1 VAESATHND
10 PDLRRRRSTR
20 IVQAVPLTVT
30 GVDALGRPFQERTS
44 TLLIS
49 CHGARYQSKHYVLK
63 NMWVTLEVPHHDPTQ
78 PPRSARARVTWI
90 QRPRTVREL
99 FQIGVEMEMPGNIWG
114 IAFPPPDW
122 FAAVDANATESSSEQ
137 LPAQELHAP
146 QLSAPP
152 VETPVASWQAPTAPP
167 PLDNVV
173 MIGVPGQA
181 AGGDVALQLAR
192 QVARLVV
199 EAKQQIQAA
208 VREATTKTVT
218 HEVKH
223 LISTVQSQ
231 LEDSANKAVHT
242 AAEHYSKHW
251 MEDAAER
258 IEMQTRSSAEA
269 LREQFARE
277 MDSRMEESRTLVAAR
292 LAGIEVAEQQ
302 TFESALSASVDAAID
317 RLRLSAETAAAR
329 AEQARD
335 QFEQSRQQ
343 LRATVEGATRRWEEV
358 LSGRT
363 TGAASE
369 IQRLQSAADRLSQQI
384 DGAIEQGE
392 HTWRS
397 RMEADLTEA
406 QKRAA
411 AHASESVQQAA
422 QEAAARIT
430 QQISQQSEQ
439 EMARVQAQAT
449 EKLESLRRQA
459 DELDAQAVRTLSEF
473 RAQWEQESS
482 RGRASLDEIQNASGS
497 LDLLVRNIDEAR
509 ETSAAQL
516 EQRSRELLENTTRQ
530 LDERASTAISGMA
543 SRLQPV
549 LDEAGAQSV
558 ARLGEQL
565 EAQLAPHV
573 DRANEV
579 VARLSGAQISAEE
592 AFRAHH
598 DRLWQAS
605 EQQIQQ
611 VTARLQESSGEVE
624 KTLQESLRAAVAKS
638 LEDLDAR
645 ATDVSHSTMESL
657 FKSSSWYEKKIQAQ
671 MQGAIDKGTDQAAET
686 LRVRAG
692 EMSGLFATELDH
704 YSRSFIEHA
713 QGQLAEHVK
722 DALSHTQQTIQET
735 VDAGSADV
743 GNKARNAAQAE
754 LERFTASMHNSF
766 DQSSAQFEA
775 HAVQVRTRM
784 GSETRQFIADFQV
797 ALNQRAMDSL
807 QASKRELETQVVAA
821 RESAAGAHELQKQ
834 KFEDSLSH
842 AGDEAMETYKG
853 RMENASSVWLLN
865 STATLNQ
872 QAEQQIETLARNA
885 ELKLRETF
893 TQVFA
898 SVGDSLRER
907 LLGVTMS
914 MPSTS
919 KPSTT
924 ENSENK

>member
-1 VAESATHND
+1 MAESATHTD
-10 PDLRRRRSTR
+10 PELRRRRSTR

-63 NMWVTLEVPHHDPTQ
+63 NMWVTLEVPHHDPSQ
-78 PPRSARARVTWI
+78 PPRTARGRVTWI

-114 IAFPPPDW
+114 IAFPPADW
-122 FAAVDANATESSSEQ
+122 FPAVDANAADTSQQLQAAPAETQAAEWPASLVQEQ
-137 LPAQELHAP
+137 P
-146 QLSAPP
+146 
-152 VETPVASWQAPTAPP
+152 
-167 PLDNVV
+167 DNVV
-173 MIGVPGQA
+173 VIGTPGQA
-181 AGGDVALQLAR
+181 AGGDAALHLAR

-208 VREATTKTVT
+208 VREATTKTVSQ
-218 HEVKH
+218 EVKH
-223 LISTVQSQ
+223 LISTVETQ
-231 LEDSANKAVHT
+231 LQDSANKAVHT

-251 MEDAAER
+251 IEDAAER

-269 LREQFARE
+269 LREQLARE
-277 MDSRMEESRTLVAAR
+277 MDSRIEESRTLVSAR
-292 LAGIEVAEQQ
+292 LASVELAEQQ
-302 TFESALSASVDAAID
+302 TFESALTASVDAAID

-343 LRATVEGATRRWEEV
+343 LRATVEEATRRWEEV

-397 RMEADLTEA
+397 RMESDLAEA

-411 AHASESVQQAA
+411 AHASESVEQAA
-422 QEAAARIT
+422 QEAAARIA
-430 QQISQQSEQ
+430 QQSEQ
-439 EMARVQAQAT
+439 EMNRVQAQAA
-449 EKLESLRRQA
+449 EKLDLLRRQA
-459 DELDAQAVRTLSEF
+459 DELDAQAVRTLAEF
-473 RAQWEQESS
+473 RTHWEQESARS
-482 RGRASLDEIQNASGS
+482 RASLDEIQNASTN
-497 LDLLVRNIDEAR
+497 LDKLVRNIDEAR
-509 ETSAAQL
+509 EASAAQL
-516 EQRSRELLENTTRQ
+516 EQRSRELLENTTREM
-530 LDERASTAISGMA
+530 DERTVAAISGMA

-565 EAQLAPHV
+565 ESQLAPHV

-592 AFRAHH
+592 TFRAHH
-598 DRLWQAS
+598 ERLWQTS
-605 EQQIQQ
+605 EQHIQQ
-611 VTARLQESSGEVE
+611 VSARLQESSGDVE
-624 KTLQESLRAAVAKS
+624 KNLQESVRAAVAKS

-645 ATDVSHSTMESL
+645 ANDISHSTMESL
-657 FKSSSWYEKKIQAQ
+657 FKSSSWYEKKIHTQ
-671 MQGAIDKGTDQAAET
+671 MQGAVDKGTEQAAEA

-692 EMSGLFATELDH
+692 EMSGLFAAELDH

-713 QGQLAEHVK
+713 QGQLAENVK
-722 DALSHTQQTIQET
+722 DALSRTQQTIQET
-735 VDAGSADV
+735 VDSATTEV
-743 GNKARNAAQAE
+743 GTKARRAAQVE
-754 LERFTASMHNSF
+754 LERFNAALHNSF
-766 DQSSAQFEA
+766 DQSSAHFEA
-775 HAVQVRTRM
+775 HAVQVRARM
-784 GSETRQFIADFQV
+784 GSETRQFIADFQG
-797 ALNQRAMDSL
+797 ALNQRAMESL
-807 QASKRELETQVVAA
+807 QASKRDLESQLTATREAA
-821 RESAAGAHELQKQ
+821 TAAHELQKQ
-834 KFEDSLSH
+834 KFEDSIAH
-842 AGDEAMETYKG
+842 ASDEAMETYKG
-853 RMENASSVWLLN
+853 RMENASSAWLLN
-865 STATLNQ
+865 SAATLNQ

-898 SVGDSLRER
+898 NVGDSLRER
-907 LLGVTMS
+907 LLGVTAS

-919 KPSTT
+919 KPPTG
-924 ENSENK
+924 ENSENN

>member
-1 VAESATHND
+1 MIQPEDAVAESATHND

-63 NMWVTLEVPHHDPTQ
+63 NMWVTLEVPHHDPGQQ
-78 PPRSARARVTWI
+78 PRTARGRVTWI

-122 FAAVDANATESSSEQ
+122 FPAVDANIAD
-137 LPAQELHAP
+137 AP
-146 QLSAPP
+146 QQLESAPA
-152 VETPVASWQAPTAPP
+152 ETSAVDWSTPGAPQQP
-167 PLDNVV
+167 DNIVV
-173 MIGVPGQA
+173 IGAPGQP
-181 AGGDVALQLAR
+181 AGGDVALHLAR

-199 EAKQQIQAA
+199 EAKHQIQAA

-223 LISTVQSQ
+223 LIATVESQ
-231 LEDSANKAVHT
+231 LQDSANKAVHS
-242 AAEHYSKHW
+242 AAEHYSRHW
-251 MEDAAER
+251 MDDAAER

-269 LREQFARE
+269 LREQLASE
-277 MDSRMEESRTLVAAR
+277 MDSRIEESRTLVSAR
-292 LAGIEVAEQQ
+292 LASVEIAEQQ
-302 TFESALSASVDAAID
+302 TFEAALSASVDAAID
-317 RLRLSAETAAAR
+317 RLRLSAENAAAR

-343 LRATVEGATRRWEEV
+343 LRATVEEATRRWEEV

-363 TGAASE
+363 IGAASE
-369 IQRLQSAADRLSQQI
+369 IQKLQSAADRLSEQI

-397 RMEADLTEA
+397 RMESDLTEA

-411 AHASESVQQAA
+411 AHASESIEQAA
-422 QEAAARIT
+422 QESAVRIA
-430 QQISQQSEQ
+430 QQSEQ
-439 EMARVQAQAT
+439 EMNRVQAQAA
-449 EKLESLRRQA
+449 EKLDSLRRQA
-459 DELDAQAVRTLSEF
+459 EELGAQAVRTLAEF
-473 RAQWEQESS
+473 RAQWEQESA
-482 RGRASLDEIQNASGS
+482 RGRASLGEIQNASGN
-497 LDLLVRNIDEAR
+497 LDMIVRNIDEAQQAR
-509 ETSAAQL
+509 VSQL
-516 EQRSRELLENTTRQ
+516 EQRSNSLLESTTREL
-530 LDERASTAISGMA
+530 DARADAAISGIA
-543 SRLQPV
+543 ARLQPV

-558 ARLGEQL
+558 ARLGQQL
-565 EAQLAPHV
+565 ESQLAPHV
-573 DRANEV
+573 DRANE
-579 VARLSGAQISAEE
+579 AIAKLSNAQISTEE
-592 AFRAHH
+592 AFRAHQ

-605 EQQIQQ
+605 EQHIQQ
-611 VTARLQESSGEVE
+611 VTARLQESSGHVE
-624 KTLQESLRAAVAKS
+624 KDLQESVRAAMAKS
-638 LEDLDAR
+638 LEDLDVR
-645 ATDVSHSTMESL
+645 ATDISHATMESL
-657 FKSSSWYEKKIQAQ
+657 FKSSSWYEKKIHTQ

-692 EMSGLFATELDH
+692 EMSGLFASELDH

-713 QGQLAEHVK
+713 QGQLAENVK
-722 DALSHTQQTIQET
+722 DALSHTQQTIQEA
-735 VDAGSADV
+735 VEAGGTEV
-743 GNKARNAAQAE
+743 GAKARRSAQVE
-754 LERFTASMHNSF
+754 LERFTAGLRNSF
-766 DQSSAQFEA
+766 DQSSAHFESN
-775 HAVQVRTRM
+775 AVQVRARM
-784 GSETRQFIADFQV
+784 GTETRQFIADFQG

-807 QASKRELETQVVAA
+807 QASRKDLDSQIAATREAA
-821 RESAAGAHELQKQ
+821 IAAHELQHQ
-834 KFEDSLSH
+834 KFTDSLSR
-842 AGDEAMETYKG
+842 ANDEAMETYKG
-853 RMENASSVWLLN
+853 RMENASSAWLLT
-865 STATLNQ
+865 SAATLSQ

-885 ELKLRETF
+885 EIKLRDTF

-907 LLGVTMS
+907 LLGVSAS

-919 KPSTT
+919 KPPSG

>member
-1 VAESATHND
+1 MAESATHND
-10 PDLRRRRSTR
+10 PELRRRRSTR

-63 NMWVTLEVPHHDPTQ
+63 NMWVTLEVPHHEPGL
-78 PPRSARARVTWI
+78 PPRTARGRVTWI

-122 FAAVDANATESSSEQ
+122 FAAVDPSAAEMQEQ
-137 LPAQELHAP
+137 LEAAPAEIQAAEWPAP
-146 QLSAPP
+146 GAPVQLNNGQP
-152 VETPVASWQAPTAPP
+152 
-167 PLDNVV
+167 DNVV
-173 MIGVPGQA
+173 VIGAPGQQ
-181 AGGDVALQLAR
+181 AGGDVALHLAR

-218 HEVKH
+218 QEVKH
-223 LISTVQSQ
+223 LISTVESQ
-231 LEDSANKAVHT
+231 LQDSANEAVHT

-251 MEDAAER
+251 MDDAAER
-258 IEMQTRSSAEA
+258 IELQARSSAEA
-269 LREQFARE
+269 LREQLVRE
-277 MDSRMEESRTLVAAR
+277 MDSRIEESRTLVAAR
-292 LAGIEVAEQQ
+292 LASVEVAEQQ
-302 TFESALSASVDAAID
+302 TFEAALSASVDTAID

-343 LRATVEGATRRWEEV
+343 LRATVEEATRRWEEV

-411 AHASESVQQAA
+411 THASESVERAA
-422 QEAAARIT
+422 QEAAARIA
-430 QQISQQSEQ
+430 QQSER
-439 EMARVQAQAT
+439 EMNRVQAQAA
-449 EKLESLRRQA
+449 EKLDSLRRQA
-459 DELDAQAVRTLSEF
+459 DELDAQAVRTIAEF
-473 RAQWEQESS
+473 RAQWEQESARS
-482 RGRASLDEIQNASGS
+482 SASLDEIKNASGN
-497 LDLLVRNIDEAR
+497 LDLLVLNIDEAR
-509 ETSAAQL
+509 RASAAQL
-516 EQRSRELLENTTRQ
+516 EQRSQELLESTSRE
-530 LDERASTAISGMA
+530 LDARANTAISGMA
-543 SRLQPV
+543 ARLQPV

-579 VARLSGAQISAEE
+579 IAKLSDAQISGEE
-592 AFRAHH
+592 AYRAHQ
-598 DRLWQAS
+598 DRLWQCS
-605 EQQIQQ
+605 EQHIQQ
-611 VTARLQESSGEVE
+611 VTTRLQESCGQVE
-624 KTLQESLRAAVAKS
+624 KDLQESVRAAITKS

-657 FKSSSWYEKKIQAQ
+657 FKSSAWYEKKIHTQ
-671 MQGAIDKGTDQAAET
+671 MQGAIDKGTEQAAEA

-692 EMSGLFATELDH
+692 EMSGLFASELDH

-713 QGQLAEHVK
+713 EGQLNENVK
-722 DALSHTQQTIQET
+722 DALSHTQQTISEA
-735 VDAGSADV
+735 VEAGSAEV
-743 GNKARNAAQAE
+743 GAKARRAAQVE
-754 LERFTASMHNSF
+754 LERFTAGLRNSF
-766 DQSSAQFEA
+766 DQSSAHFES
-775 HAVQVRTRM
+775 HAVQVRARM
-784 GSETRQFIADFQV
+784 GAETRQFIADFQG
-797 ALNQRAMDSL
+797 ALNQRAMESL
-807 QASKRELETQVVAA
+807 QASKRDLESQVATAREAAVAA
-821 RESAAGAHELQKQ
+821 HQLQQQ
-834 KFEDSLSH
+834 KFEDSISH
-842 AGDEAMETYKG
+842 ASDEAMETYKG
-853 RMENASSVWLLN
+853 RMENASSAWLLG
-865 STATLNQ
+865 STAKLSQ

-893 TQVFA
+893 TLVFA

-907 LLGVTMS
+907 LLGVSMS

-919 KPSTT
+919 KPPVDD
-924 ENSENK
+924 NSGNK

>member
-1 VAESATHND
+1 MAESATHND
-10 PDLRRRRSTR
+10 PELRRRRSTR

-63 NMWVTLEVPHHDPTQ
+63 NMWVTLEVPHHDPSQ
-78 PPRSARARVTWI
+78 PPRTARGRVTWI

-114 IAFPPPDW
+114 IAFPPADW
-122 FAAVDANATESSSEQ
+122 FPAVDANVADTSQQLQAAPAETQAAEWPASLVQEQ
-137 LPAQELHAP
+137 P
-146 QLSAPP
+146 
-152 VETPVASWQAPTAPP
+152 
-167 PLDNVV
+167 DNVV
-173 MIGVPGQA
+173 VIGTPGQA
-181 AGGDVALQLAR
+181 AGGDVALHLAR
-192 QVARLVV
+192 QVAKLVV

-208 VREATTKTVT
+208 VREATTKTVSQ
-218 HEVKH
+218 EVKH
-223 LISTVQSQ
+223 LISTVETQ
-231 LEDSANKAVHT
+231 LQDSANKAVHT

-251 MEDAAER
+251 IEDAAER

-269 LREQFARE
+269 LREQLARE
-277 MDSRMEESRTLVAAR
+277 MDSRIEESRTLVSAR
-292 LAGIEVAEQQ
+292 LASVELAEQQ
-302 TFESALSASVDAAID
+302 TFESALTASVDAAID

-343 LRATVEGATRRWEEV
+343 LRATVEEATRRWEEV

-397 RMEADLTEA
+397 RMESDLTEA

-411 AHASESVQQAA
+411 AHASESVEQAA
-422 QEAAARIT
+422 QEAAARIA
-430 QQISQQSEQ
+430 QQSEQ
-439 EMARVQAQAT
+439 EMNRVQAQAA
-449 EKLESLRRQA
+449 EKLDSLRRQA
-459 DELDAQAVRTLSEF
+459 DELDAQAVRTLTEF
-473 RAQWEQESS
+473 RAQWEQESARS
-482 RGRASLDEIQNASGS
+482 RASLDEIQIASTN
-497 LDLLVRNIDEAR
+497 LDKLVRNIDEAR
-509 ETSAAQL
+509 EASATKL
-516 EQRSRELLENTTRQ
+516 EQRSRELLENTTREM
-530 LDERASTAISGMA
+530 DERTGAAISGMA

-565 EAQLAPHV
+565 ESQLTPHV
-573 DRANEV
+573 DRANEA
-579 VARLSGAQISAEE
+579 VARLSGAQTSAEE
-592 AFRAHH
+592 TFRAHH
-598 DRLWQAS
+598 ERLWQTS
-605 EQQIQQ
+605 EQHIQQ
-611 VTARLQESSGEVE
+611 VNARLQESSGDVE
-624 KTLQESLRAAVAKS
+624 KNLQESVRAAVAKS

-645 ATDVSHSTMESL
+645 ANDISHSTMESL
-657 FKSSSWYEKKIQAQ
+657 FKSSSWYEKKIHTQ
-671 MQGAIDKGTDQAAET
+671 MQGAVDKGTEQAAEA

-692 EMSGLFATELDH
+692 EMSGLFAAELDH

-713 QGQLAEHVK
+713 QGQLAENVK
-722 DALSHTQQTIQET
+722 DALSRTQQTIQET
-735 VDAGSADV
+735 VDSATTEV
-743 GNKARNAAQAE
+743 GTKARRAAQVE
-754 LERFTASMHNSF
+754 LERFNAALHNSF
-766 DQSSAQFEA
+766 DQSSAHFEA
-775 HAVQVRTRM
+775 HAVQVRARM
-784 GSETRQFIADFQV
+784 GTETRQFIADFQG
-797 ALNQRAMDSL
+797 ALNQRATESL
-807 QASKRELETQVVAA
+807 QASKRDLESQLAVTREAA
-821 RESAAGAHELQKQ
+821 TAAHELQKQ
-834 KFEDSLSH
+834 KFEDSIAH
-842 AGDEAMETYKG
+842 ASDEAMETYKG
-853 RMENASSVWLLN
+853 RMENASSAWLLN
-865 STATLNQ
+865 SAATLNQ

-907 LLGVTMS
+907 LLGVTAS

-919 KPSTT
+919 KPPSG
-924 ENSENK
+924 ENSEKN

>member
-1 VAESATHND
+1 MIQPEAEVAESATHND
-10 PDLRRRRSTR
+10 PELRRRRSTR

-63 NMWVTLEVPHHDPTQ
+63 NMWVTLEVPHHDPSQ
-78 PPRSARARVTWI
+78 PPRTARGRVTWI

-114 IAFPPPDW
+114 IAFPPADW
-122 FAAVDANATESSSEQ
+122 FPAVDANAADTSQQ
-137 LPAQELHAP
+137 LQ
-146 QLSAPP
+146 
-152 VETPVASWQAPTAPP
+152 TAPAETQAAEWP
-167 PLDNVV
+167 ASLVQEQPDNVV
-173 MIGVPGQA
+173 VIGTPGQA
-181 AGGDVALQLAR
+181 AGGDAALHLAR

-208 VREATTKTVT
+208 VREATTKTVSQ
-218 HEVKH
+218 EVKH
-223 LISTVQSQ
+223 LISTVETQ
-231 LEDSANKAVHT
+231 LQDSANKAVHT

-251 MEDAAER
+251 IEDAAER

-269 LREQFARE
+269 LREQLARE
-277 MDSRMEESRTLVAAR
+277 MDSRIEESRTLVSAR
-292 LAGIEVAEQQ
+292 LASVELAEQQ
-302 TFESALSASVDAAID
+302 TFESALTASVDAAID

-343 LRATVEGATRRWEEV
+343 LRATVEEATRRWEEV

-397 RMEADLTEA
+397 RMESDLTEA

-411 AHASESVQQAA
+411 AHASESVEQAA
-422 QEAAARIT
+422 QEAAARIA
-430 QQISQQSEQ
+430 QQSEQ
-439 EMARVQAQAT
+439 EMNRVQAQAA
-449 EKLESLRRQA
+449 EKLDSLRRQA
-459 DELDAQAVRTLSEF
+459 DELDAQAVRTLAEF
-473 RAQWEQESS
+473 RTHWEQESARS
-482 RGRASLDEIQNASGS
+482 RASLDEIQNASTN
-497 LDLLVRNIDEAR
+497 LDKLVRNIDEAR
-509 ETSAAQL
+509 EASAAQL
-516 EQRSRELLENTTRQ
+516 EQRSRELLENTTREM
-530 LDERASTAISGMA
+530 DERTVAAISGMA

-565 EAQLAPHV
+565 ESQLAPHV

-592 AFRAHH
+592 TFRAHH
-598 DRLWQAS
+598 ERLWQTS
-605 EQQIQQ
+605 EQHIQQ
-611 VTARLQESSGEVE
+611 VSARLQESSGDVE
-624 KTLQESLRAAVAKS
+624 KNLQESVRAAVAKS

-645 ATDVSHSTMESL
+645 ANDISHSTMESL
-657 FKSSSWYEKKIQAQ
+657 FKSSSWYEKKIHTQ
-671 MQGAIDKGTDQAAET
+671 MQGAVDKGTEQAAEA

-692 EMSGLFATELDH
+692 EMSGLFAAELDH

-713 QGQLAEHVK
+713 QGQLAENVK
-722 DALSHTQQTIQET
+722 DALSRTQQTIQET
-735 VDAGSADV
+735 VDSATTEV
-743 GNKARNAAQAE
+743 GTKARRAAQVE
-754 LERFTASMHNSF
+754 LERFNAALHNSF
-766 DQSSAQFEA
+766 DQSSAHFEA
-775 HAVQVRTRM
+775 HAVQVRARM
-784 GSETRQFIADFQV
+784 GSETRQFIADFQG
-797 ALNQRAMDSL
+797 ALNQRAMESL
-807 QASKRELETQVVAA
+807 QASKRDLESQLTATREAA
-821 RESAAGAHELQKQ
+821 TAAHELQKQ
-834 KFEDSLSH
+834 KFEDSIAH
-842 AGDEAMETYKG
+842 ASDEAMETYKG
-853 RMENASSVWLLN
+853 RMENASSAWLLN
-865 STATLNQ
+865 SAATLNQ

-898 SVGDSLRER
+898 NVGDSLRER
-907 LLGVTMS
+907 LLGVTAS

-919 KPSTT
+919 KPPTG
-924 ENSENK
+924 ENSENN

>member
-63 NMWVTLEVPHHDPTQ
+63 NMWVTLEVPHHDPSQ

-152 VETPVASWQAPTAPP
+152 AETPVAAWQAPTAPP

-223 LISTVQSQ
+223 LIATVQSQ

-251 MEDAAER
+251 MDDAAER
-258 IEMQTRSSAEA
+258 IEMQTRSSAET

-277 MDSRMEESRTLVAAR
+277 MDSRIEESRTLVAAR

-343 LRATVEGATRRWEEV
+343 LRATVEEATRRWEEV

-369 IQRLQSAADRLSQQI
+369 IQRLQSAADRLTQQI

-411 AHASESVQQAA
+411 THASESVEQAA
-422 QEAAARIT
+422 QETAARIAL
-430 QQISQQSEQ
+430 QSEQ
-439 EMARVQAQAT
+439 EMARVQAQAS
-449 EKLESLRRQA
+449 EKLDSLRRQA

-473 RAQWEQESS
+473 RTQWEQESARS
-482 RGRASLDEIQNASGS
+482 RASLDEIQNASGN
-497 LDLLVRNIDEAR
+497 LDKLVRNIDEAR
-509 ETSAAQL
+509 EASAAQL
-516 EQRSRELLENTTRQ
+516 EQRSRELLENTTRE
-530 LDERASTAISGMA
+530 LDERAVTAISGMA

-592 AFRAHH
+592 TFRTHH

-624 KTLQESLRAAVAKS
+624 KSLQESLRTAVAKS

-657 FKSSSWYEKKIQAQ
+657 FKSSSWYEKKIQSQ

-692 EMSGLFATELDH
+692 EMSGLFASELDH

-713 QGQLAEHVK
+713 QGQLAESVK
-722 DALSHTQQTIQET
+722 DAISHTQQTIQET
-735 VDAGSADV
+735 VEAGSAEV
-743 GNKARNAAQAE
+743 GSKARRAAQVE
-754 LERFTASMHNSF
+754 LEHFTSALHTSF

-775 HAVQVRTRM
+775 HAVEVRTRM
-784 GSETRQFIADFQV
+784 GSETRQFIADFQG

-807 QASKRELETQVVAA
+807 QNSKRELESQVVAA
-821 RESAAGAHELQKQ
+821 REAAAGAHELQKQ

-842 AGDEAMETYKG
+842 ASDEAMETYKG

-865 STATLNQ
+865 STATLNER
-872 QAEQQIETLARNA
+872 AEQQIEALARNA

-898 SVGDSLRER
+898 TVGDSLRER

>member
-1 VAESATHND
+1 MIQPEESVAESATHND

-49 CHGARYQSKHYVLK
+49 CHGCRYQSKHYVLK
-63 NMWVTLEVPHHDPTQ
+63 NMWVTLEVPHHEPGQ
-78 PPRSARARVTWI
+78 PPRTARGRVTWI

-122 FAAVDANATESSSEQ
+122 FPAVDSNATE
-137 LPAQELHAP
+137 AP
-146 QLSAPP
+146 QQLQSAPM
-152 VETPVASWQAPTAPP
+152 ETPAAEWSTPVTTEQPN
-167 PLDNVV
+167 NVV
-173 MIGVPGQA
+173 VIGAPGPA
-181 AGGDVALQLAR
+181 AGGDVALHLAR

-208 VREATTKTVT
+208 VREATTKTVS

-223 LISTVQSQ
+223 LISTVESQ
-231 LEDSANKAVHT
+231 LQDSANKAVHT

-251 MEDAAER
+251 MDDVAER

-269 LREQFARE
+269 LREQLAGE
-277 MDSRMEESRTLVAAR
+277 MESRIEESRTLVSAR
-292 LAGIEVAEQQ
+292 LASVEIAEQH
-302 TFESALSASVDAAID
+302 TFEAALAASVDAAID

-343 LRATVEGATRRWEEV
+343 LRATVEEATRRWEEV

-397 RMEADLTEA
+397 RMESDLTEA

-411 AHASESVQQAA
+411 AHASESVEQAA
-422 QEAAARIT
+422 QEAAARIA
-430 QQISQQSEQ
+430 QQSEQ
-439 EMARVQAQAT
+439 EMNRVQTQAA
-449 EKLESLRRQA
+449 EKLDSLRKQA
-459 DELDAQAVRTLSEF
+459 EELDAQAVRTLADF
-473 RAQWEQESS
+473 RAQWEQESA
-482 RGRASLDEIQNASGS
+482 RGRASLDEIRNASGN
-497 LDLLVRNIDEAR
+497 LDKLVQNIDEAQHAA
-509 ETSAAQL
+509 AAQL
-516 EQRSRELLENTTRQ
+516 ELRSNSLLESTTREL
-530 LDERASTAISGMA
+530 DVRAGTAISGMA
-543 SRLQPV
+543 ARLQPV

-558 ARLGEQL
+558 ARLGQQL

-579 VARLSGAQISAEE
+579 VAKLSNVHISTEE
-592 AFRAHH
+592 AFRAHQ
-598 DRLWQAS
+598 DLLWQSS
-605 EQQIQQ
+605 EQHVQQ
-611 VTARLQESSGEVE
+611 VTARLQESSGGVE
-624 KTLQESLRAAVAKS
+624 KNLQESVRAAVTKS

-645 ATDVSHSTMESL
+645 ASDISHSTMESL
-657 FKSSSWYEKKIQAQ
+657 FKSSSWYEKKIHTQ
-671 MQGAIDKGTDQAAET
+671 MQTAIDKGTDQAAEA

-692 EMSGLFATELDH
+692 EMSGLFASELDH

-713 QGQLAEHVK
+713 QGQLAENVK
-722 DALSHTQQTIQET
+722 DALSHTRQAIQES
-735 VDAGSADV
+735 VEAGSAEV
-743 GNKARNAAQAE
+743 GTKARRAAQVE
-754 LERFTASMHNSF
+754 LERFNAALHNSF
-766 DQSSAQFEA
+766 DQSSAHFEA
-775 HAVQVRTRM
+775 HAVQVRARM
-784 GSETRQFIADFQV
+784 GSETRQFIADFQI

-807 QASKRELETQVVAA
+807 QSSKRELESQVVAT
-821 RESAAGAHELQKQ
+821 REAVAAAHQLQHE
-834 KFEDSLSH
+834 KFQDSLSH
-842 AGDEAMETYKG
+842 ASDEAMETYKG
-853 RMENASSVWLLN
+853 RMENASSAWLLG
-865 STATLNQ
+865 STAKLSQ

-898 SVGDSLRER
+898 TVGDSLRER
-907 LLGVTMS
+907 LLGVS
-914 MPSTS
+914 ASLASTS
-919 KPSTT
+919 KPPADD
-924 ENSENK
+924 NSGNK